1 MKVTQVTRS
10 LRHSL
15 VPLSP
20 AIALVA
26 VQLIFFGLPAGAWV
40 RAVVI
45 GLLTALLAVG
55 MALVYRANRVLNFSQ
70 ADLGFVPATLSVGL
84 IVFNGLPYLFGFGV
98 GLAGS
103 LVLGAIVE
111 LAIVR
116 RFVRSP
122 RLVLTVAT
130 LGITQLLTVLA
141 LLVPKMW
148 GKVAA
153 SQRIDPP
160 IDWKLTI
167 GTFILNANDLIAL
180 IVAPLAMIAVGL
192 FLSQTTLGTAVRA
205 AAERSDR
212 ASLLGIPVGWLST
225 VVWMLASVL
234 SFLALFLRAGILG
247 VPIGGALSISN
258 LILALAALVI
268 GRLRNLPTIAA
279 AAVAL
284 GILEYGIQWNADSPL
299 LVAPF
304 VGAAVMAALLLQRR
318 GTTRLDQDTTAS
330 WRLADEVRSL
340 SADVRRLPLVRLLRW
355 GPLVCLARPYSLSR
369 FCCVPIK

>member
-1 MKVTQVTRS
+1 
-10 LRHSL
+10 
-15 VPLSP
+15 
-20 AIALVA
+20 
-26 VQLIFFGLPAGAWV
+26 V

-98 GLAGS
+98 GLAAA

-141 LLVPKMW
+141 LLVPRMW
-148 GKVAA
+148 GEVAA
-153 SQRIDPP
+153 SQRINPP

-167 GTFILNANDLIAL
+167 GTFILNANDLIAI
-180 IVAPLAMIAVGL
+180 IVAPLAMIAIGL
-192 FLSQTTLGTAVRA
+192 FLSKTTLGTAVRA

-212 ASLLGIPVGWLST
+212 AALLGIPVGWLVDRCLDVGVS
-225 VVWMLASVL
+225 VVIPCVVLARRN
-234 SFLALFLRAGILG
+234 FGCAYRWGIVDFEFG
-247 VPIGGALSISN
+247 FGA
-258 LILALAALVI
+258 
-268 GRLRNLPTIAA
+268 
-279 AAVAL
+279 
-284 GILEYGIQWNADSPL
+284 
-299 LVAPF
+299 
-304 VGAAVMAALLLQRR
+304 R
-318 GTTRLDQDTTAS
+318 GTGHWSLTQSSNHRCC
-330 WRLADEVRSL
+330 RS
-340 SADVRRLPLVRLLRW
+340 
-355 GPLVCLARPYSLSR
+355 GARNFGIRHSVE
-369 FCCVPIK
+369 C